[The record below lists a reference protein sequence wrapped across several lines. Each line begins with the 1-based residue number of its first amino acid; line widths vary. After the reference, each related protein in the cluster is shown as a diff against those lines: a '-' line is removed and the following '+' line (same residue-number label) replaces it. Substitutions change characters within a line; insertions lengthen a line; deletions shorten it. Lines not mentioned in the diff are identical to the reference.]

1 MKIIHLIPSLQ
12 IGGAEKIVLQLC
24 NHFVSKGVH
33 EVILC
38 VCGGG
43 INSIYSEQLDKKITL
58 IEFERKKSLSMHN
71 FSIRMIWEIYALWK
85 ICYILRREKPDIV
98 NTHLGGIFH
107 FHVFS
112 IFFPYNFFHTVHSII
127 NRGSKIGN
135 LGLKGIFIFI
145 LQKLFFSFKKVIPIA
160 VSNAV
165 AISIKKY
172 YKISCPVIDNGIV
185 SLKKSKY
192 YDEVKKNIQK
202 LKKDNS
208 TQIFIN
214 IGRIH
219 PEKNQK
225 TLINVF
231 RSLESKN
238 IILIILGGVAAEDE
252 SLQEDL
258 MAIQARNVFFMEPKQ
273 NVGDY
278 LSCSDFFCL
287 SSLWE
292 GLPLTLLEAMSMNIP
307 VVCTPVGGIVNVIQ
321 DGVNGFL
328 SKSTDDK
335 DILEVIQTAL
345 RTDKKKLQ
353 EMTMKAKKDFLEK
366 YEMSYC
372 GNQYLNLYQKYMKR
386 LL

>member
-1 MKIIHLIPSLQ
+1 MTYIIHIKLDKLMKIIHVIGSLQ

-24 NHFVSKGVH
+24 NHFVSKGDH

-38 VCGGG
+38 VFGGD
-43 INSIYSEQLDKKITL
+43 IDDIYLEQLDKKVKL
-58 IEFERKKSLSMHN
+58 IEFKQKKT
-71 FSIRMIWEIYALWK
+71 LWK
-85 ICYILRREKPDIV
+85 IYCLLRSEKPDIV
-98 NTHLGGIFH
+98 NTHLGGVFRFH
-107 FHVFS
+107 IFS
-112 IFFPYNFFHTVHSII
+112 IFLPYKFFHTTHTLAHIEA
-127 NRGSKIGN
+127 NHKN
-135 LGLKGIFIFI
+135 KF
-145 LQKLFFSFKKVIPIA
+145 LQKLFFVFRKKIFFSKKVIPVA

-165 AISIKKY
+165 SISIKKH
-172 YKISCPVIDNGIV
+172 YKISCSIIDNGV
-185 SLKKSKY
+185 VRPRKSEY
-192 YDEVKKNIQK
+192 YDGVRKTIQK

-214 IGRIH
+214 IGRIQ

-225 TLINVF
+225 ALVNIFKN
-231 RSLESKN
+231 LESKN
-238 IILIILGGVAAEDE
+238 IILIILGAVLDE
-252 SLQEDL
+252 SKCLLDDIN
-258 MAIQARNVFFMEPKQ
+258 AIQANNVFFIEAKP

-287 SSLWE
+287 PSLWE
-292 GLPLTLLEAMSMNIP
+292 GLPLALLEAMSMNIP
-307 VVCTPVGGIVNVIQ
+307 VICTPVGGVVNVIQ

-345 RTDKKKLQ
+345 RTDKNKLQ

-372 GNQYLNLYQKYMKR
+372 GNQYLNLYQKY
-386 LL
+386 LDNSL